1 MSIILKILTIFFVL
15 VTQGKV
21 FAEVPIIDTKVAN
34 RTQSSEL
41 YEEDLTKEFELDIAL
56 LEIKGDAEY
65 GEYLSGDCIACHQID
80 GSYDGIPSII
90 GWDEESFVWA
100 MHSYKTKYRQHPV
113 MQMMAGRLNNDEIAA
128 LAAYFQTLE

>member
-1 MSIILKILTIFFVL
+1 MTIIFKILTIFFVL

-65 GEYLSGDCIACHQID
+65 GEYLS
-80 GSYDGIPSII
+80 
-90 GWDEESFVWA
+90 
-100 MHSYKTKYRQHPV
+100 
-113 MQMMAGRLNNDEIAA
+113 
-128 LAAYFQTLE
+128 